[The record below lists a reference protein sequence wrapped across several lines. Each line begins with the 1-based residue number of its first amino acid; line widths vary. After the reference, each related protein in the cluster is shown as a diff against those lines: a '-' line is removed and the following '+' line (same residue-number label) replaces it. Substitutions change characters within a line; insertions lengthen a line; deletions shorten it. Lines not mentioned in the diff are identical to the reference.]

1 MFGATSFQL
10 YIRDSKLQ
18 DVNQFSD
25 YNIGKAFL
33 DHFIDIYRGHSDCF
47 WLVGNLNWRPISEEQ
62 TNNLIQPFTKA
73 EVFYCIK
80 LLGSNKTSG
89 PNDFTIE
96 FFKKYWNNLKG
107 EMMDLF
113 HDFFSNKIVNK
124 SLNAT
129 YVALIPKK
137 VHWTKVSDY
146 RLISLTTSIYKILA
160 KVIYERIK
168 QVLPSTID
176 LQQSAFV
183 HGRQIIDPI
192 SVANELVDY

>member
-1 MFGATSFQL
+1 
-10 YIRDSKLQ
+10 
-18 DVNQFSD
+18 
-25 YNIGKAFL
+25 
-33 DHFIDIYRGHSDCF
+33 
-47 WLVGNLNWRPISEEQ
+47 
-62 TNNLIQPFTKA
+62 
-73 EVFYCIK
+73 
-80 LLGSNKTSG
+80 
-89 PNDFTIE
+89 
-96 FFKKYWNNLKG
+96 
-107 EMMDLF
+107 MDLF

-137 VHWTKVSDY
+137 VHWTKVSDH

-176 LQQSAFV
+176 LQQSAFI

-192 SVANELVDY
+192 IVANELVDY

>member
-1 MFGATSFQL
+1 MIALLTFTEDILIALGWLEILTGDLSVKSKPTTLFNLLLKLKVFIVSSFLVATKPHDQMTLQL
-10 YIRDSKLQ
+10 NSL
-18 DVNQFSD
+18 
-25 YNIGKAFL
+25 
-33 DHFIDIYRGHSDCF
+33 
-47 WLVGNLNWRPISEEQ
+47 
-62 TNNLIQPFTKA
+62 
-73 EVFYCIK
+73 
-80 LLGSNKTSG
+80 
-89 PNDFTIE
+89 
-96 FFKKYWNNLKG
+96 KKYWNNLKG

-137 VHWTKVSDY
+137 VHWTKVSDH

-176 LQQSAFV
+176 LQQSAFI

-192 SVANELVDY
+192 IVANELVDY